1 MDLKSLTN
9 LARRLIDRIS
19 SLGWLA
25 ALLTRLFVGYF
36 FFETGWAKVHDLA
49 GFRQR
54 FQQWGIPYPAFNAAL
69 SAYTE
74 CVGGILTI
82 AGFGTR
88 IVSVAMIINMAV
100 AVLSVKLKNVAGL
113 DDFVELDEPLYAL
126 VYLWLLIYG
135 AGLLSVDYL
144 IRAAVWPAA
153 APASASAA
161 PPEYRGADAR

>member
-1 MDLKSLTN
+1 MDLKSLIN
-9 LARRLIDRIS
+9 LARRLIDRVS

-49 GFRQR
+49 GFTQR

-74 CVGGILTI
+74 CIGGALTI

-113 DDFVELDEPLYAL
+113 DDFAELDEPLYAL
-126 VYLWLLIYG
+126 VYLWLLVDG

-144 IRAAVWPAA
+144 IRAAVLPAA
-153 APASASAA
+153 APASASTA